1 MNDFQPGG
9 RTVNYAKN
17 YRQAQEAAW
26 RAAHA
31 PTFYAE
37 YRGVSGIAKE
47 INSAHVAFQEDGGR
61 GWYQVQRFDV
71 ALMLFGQVELV
82 HAQAIADAHSLS

>member
-26 RAAHA
+26 RASHA
-31 PTFYAE
+31 KTFYAE
-37 YRGVSGIAKE
+37 YSGVCGVAKE
-47 INSAHVAFQEDGGR
+47 INSTHMAFQAEGGR
-61 GWYQVQRFDV
+61 DWLKVQRFDV

-82 HAQAIADAHSLS
+82 HAQAVADAHSMA